1 MIQFILEAADATSTS
16 TSPYGN
22 LLFFGPL
29 ILIAVGM
36 YFFLIRPQRK
46 KDKELSQQISEMQ
59 VGDKIVTIGGFVGEI
74 VNIGEEEVTFSS
86 SVAHTYLTI
95 QRSAI
100 ATITKRGAEAVD
112 DGKKKK

>member
-59 VGDKIVTIGGFVGEI
+59 VGDKIVIPKLMRTVVDSDKFL
-74 VNIGEEEVTFSS
+74 FSTKES
-86 SVAHTYLTI
+86 QVL
-95 QRSAI
+95 AI
-100 ATITKRGAEAVD
+100 IE
-112 DGKKKK
+112 